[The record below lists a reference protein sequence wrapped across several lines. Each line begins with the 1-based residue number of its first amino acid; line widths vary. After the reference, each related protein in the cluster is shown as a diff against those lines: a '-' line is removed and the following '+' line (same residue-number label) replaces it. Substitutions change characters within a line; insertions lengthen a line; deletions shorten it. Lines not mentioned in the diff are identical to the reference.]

1 MRGWQPWSRDRSGHG
16 KDLRRVRPGLIG
28 VRNHRGLFLL
38 NDDRRFGFNLVG
50 GVRLGVNVL
59 NLLGIETLSRLGF
72 GRLDLICS
80 ILGLIGNRKGLGD
93 GSTLLLERYRGIELR
108 GIERLGGVDWL
119 LGLKG
124 RRSLGDLRRG
134 RLLSLMLF
142 KFPRRTLTLGLGSLL
157 VGNSLLLCHLAR
169 SGTLFLKVVD
179 KFFTLSE
186 CALKEA

>member
-1 MRGWQPWSRDRSGHG
+1 M
-16 KDLRRVRPGLIG
+16 
-28 VRNHRGLFLL
+28 L
-38 NDDRRFGFNLVG
+38 NDDRRVGFNLVG

-59 NLLGIETLSRLGF
+59 NLLGIDTLSRLGF

-80 ILGLIGNRKGLGD
+80 ILGLIGNRKGIGD

-186 CALKEA
+186 CALKES